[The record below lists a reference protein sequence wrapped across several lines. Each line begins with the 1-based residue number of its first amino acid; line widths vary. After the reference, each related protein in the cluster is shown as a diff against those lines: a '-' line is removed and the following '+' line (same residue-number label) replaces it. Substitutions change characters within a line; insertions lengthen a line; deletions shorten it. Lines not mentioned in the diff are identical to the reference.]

1 MLNGRQ
7 KRYWV
12 ATIKPKINK
21 VLKEIK
27 YNNLGQI
34 AIDALTVVNYSMIV
48 VEKLYAQKKINKRSR
63 NKLIAKSME
72 YIAERCSDMITDTNY
87 FIDVIIRFFIR
98 KKLRKALK
106 VLWSED
112 K

>member
-1 MLNGRQ
+1 MLNSRE
-7 KRYWV
+7 KKYW
-12 ATIKPKINK
+12 TSNLKKKIDK
-21 VLKEIK
+21 VFKKIE

-34 AIDALTVVNYSMIV
+34 AIDALSIVNYSMLIID
-48 VEKLYAQKKINKRSR
+48 KLHAQKKINKRSR
-63 NKLIAKSME
+63 NKLIAKAME
-72 YIAERCSDMITDTNY
+72 YIVERCSDMITDTNY